1 MVILSHERGDD
12 TMSYEFGNACYTAR
26 KTARLTQEAAAE
38 LLGVSTR
45 SIAHYEGV
53 RTPPDDMV
61 AAMVAAYHSPAL
73 GYMYLSQESPTGKM
87 LLPHVEI
94 VGASNGAIRLRV
106 TMRRASSVEEKLDDI
121 CWDDK
126 ITPDEEQDFK
136 RCVDELDGMMAAI
149 LEMKCCR

>member
-61 AAMVAAYHSPAL
+61 ASMVAAYHSRAL
-73 GYMYLSQESPTGKM
+73 GYMYLSQESPTGRM
-87 LLPHVEI
+87 ILPRVNP
-94 VGASNGAIRLRV
+94 VGASNGVLRLRV
-106 TMRRASSVEEKLDDI
+106 TMRRAASMADTLDDI

-126 ITPDEEQDFK
+126 ITPDEAPDFE
-136 RCVDELDGMMAAI
+136 RCIDMLDGLMAAI
-149 LEMKCCR
+149 IEMKCCR